1 MAQRVLT
8 LQNMNWRAINDRMT
22 YLVDAREELSESI
35 KENYTPEAAAALQEI
50 IDEQNAI
57 NALIIEVGKKP
68 HGIWLH

>member
-1 MAQRVLT
+1 
-8 LQNMNWRAINDRMT
+8 MT

-35 KENYTPEAAAALQEI
+35 KENYTTEAAAALQEV

-57 NALIIEVGKKP
+57 IALIIEVGKKP